1 MRTLPRRPAEIE
13 SYSLLQ
19 EADREVGLNESVA
32 AKGAAN
38 HGGRQGDDKG
48 AGPGEASLMAG
59 ISLLPAPESE
69 PAAEAL
75 LQDLADVVGGLDA
88 DAEQRDRV
96 GAFLSGAL
104 TNAPYLRD
112 LALADHDRLSALLQ
126 ESPQARVDRLVA
138 EARELTGEEEGAVM
152 AGLRRLKQDLALTL
166 ALADIAGAL
175 DLDAV
180 TGGLSRF
187 ADAAL
192 TAAIRFCLRDL
203 ARRGKFEIRDESAPE
218 KGCGFVVLAMG
229 KYGALELNYS
239 SDIDL
244 IVMYEPELAPVTGG
258 AEAPVEFVRMTKRL
272 VKMMGDRTADGYVF
286 RTDLRLR
293 PDPGATPL
301 AMSIPAAL
309 VYYESLGQNWERA
322 ALIKARACAGDVAC
336 GESFLKE
343 IAPFIW
349 RKYLDYA
356 AIADVHSIKRQIHV
370 HKGHG
375 RIAVAGH
382 NVKLGRGGIR
392 EVEFFAQT
400 QQLIA
405 GGRITELRGRRTL
418 DTLATLAEL
427 DWIAADAR
435 DELTEAYRFLRA
447 VEHRIQMVNDEQTH
461 ILPAEPEARARVSRL
476 MGFAELEPFEEE
488 LRTRLKRVQ
497 KHYSALFENEP
508 ELASDLG
515 NLVFTGDDD
524 DPETLETLTRLG
536 YKRPKEAGKIIR
548 AWHFGRYPAVRSS
561 KARERLTELHPVLI
575 SALASTDNADQA
587 LIAFDGFLSKLPAG
601 VQLFSLLRS
610 NPQLLKLLATVM
622 GAAPRMGEVVS
633 KRVHVLDAVMDPAFF
648 GAMPT
653 SAEFRAGLARTLDL
667 ARFYEDALDRARIFA
682 QEQQFLIGLRL
693 LSDTLNAHQ
702 VGEALARLAE
712 TVVAGLMPFVIDQ
725 VAENHGRLPGA
736 DWAVVAMGK
745 LGGRE
750 MTAASDLDL
759 ILLYDHPEDE
769 AETDGKR
776 PLAASQY
783 FIRLTQRLVAA
794 LSAPTAEGR
803 LYEVDFRL
811 RPSGNAGP
819 LATRL
824 AAFEAY
830 QAKEAWTWE
839 HMALT
844 RARVIARSSDAFAER
859 IDANIRETLARPRE
873 ADKIAT
879 EVASMRG
886 RIEAEKGTSDIW
898 DLKQVAGGMVD
909 VEFVAQ
915 YLQLVNA
922 QAHPE
927 ILSQTTETV
936 LERARDA
943 GLLSAGDAEVL
954 LPAIRLYH
962 ALTQVQRL
970 TLEGTFKAEAVPKGV
985 RELLVHAGEA
995 PDFSHLEAMLAD
1007 RQKQVR
1013 ETFEKLVGKV
1023 TAKAE

>member
-1 MRTLPRRPAEIE
+1 M
-13 SYSLLQ
+13 
-19 EADREVGLNESVA
+19 A
-32 AKGAAN
+32 A
-38 HGGRQGDDKG
+38 
-48 AGPGEASLMAG
+48 
-59 ISLLPAPESE
+59 ISLVPAPEST
-69 PAAEAL
+69 AAADAL
-75 LQDLADVVGGLDA
+75 AQDLADVVAGLDA
-88 DAEQRDRV
+88 DDAQRDRV

-112 LALADHDRLSALLQ
+112 LALADHERLAALLQ

-138 EARELTGEEEGAVM
+138 EARELSGEEEGAVM

-203 ARRGKFEIRDESAPE
+203 ARRGKFEIRDEAAPE
-218 KGCGFVVLAMG
+218 NGCGFVVLAMG

-322 ALIKARACAGDVAC
+322 ALIKARACAGDVPC

-343 IAPFIW
+343 ISPFIW

-461 ILPAEPEARARVSRL
+461 ILPADAEARARVSRL
-476 MGFAELEPFEEE
+476 MGFAELEPFEDE

-536 YKRPKEAGKIIR
+536 YQRPKEAGKIIR

-575 SALASTDNADQA
+575 AALASTDNADQA

-653 SAEFRAGLARTLDL
+653 SEEFRTGLARTLDL

-824 AAFEAY
+824 TAFEAY
-830 QAKEAWTWE
+830 QVKEAWTWE

-844 RARVIARSSDAFAER
+844 RARVIARSSDAFAKR
-859 IDANIRETLARPRE
+859 IDANIRETLARPRD
-873 ADKIAT
+873 ADKIAA

-909 VEFVAQ
+909 IEFAAQ

-943 GLLSAGDAEVL
+943 GLLSPGDAEVL

-970 TLEGTFKAEAVPKGV
+970 TLEGPFKVDTVPKGV

-995 PDFSHLEAMLAD
+995 PDFSHLEAMLSD

-1013 ETFEKLVGKV
+1013 ATFEKLVGKV
-1023 TAKAE
+1023 SAKAG

>member
-1 MRTLPRRPAEIE
+1 MN
-13 SYSLLQ
+13 
-19 EADREVGLNESVA
+19 DSVA
-32 AKGAAN
+32 AQGTADGGDRKGNGSEAGTGGMPLLAAL
-38 HGGRQGDDKG
+38 RVVPL
-48 AGPGEASLMAG
+48 A
-59 ISLLPAPESE
+59 ESE
-69 PAAEAL
+69 AAAEAL
-75 LQDLADVVGGLDA
+75 LQDFADVVDALDLSA
-88 DAEQRDRV
+88 DAQARV
-96 GAFLSGAL
+96 GAFLAGAL

-112 LALADHDRLSALLQ
+112 LAAADHARLAALLTDV
-126 ESPQARVDRLVA
+126 PQARVDRLVA
-138 EARELTGEEEGAVM
+138 EAREVAGDDEAVVM
-152 AGLRRLKQDLALTL
+152 ARLRRLKQDLALTL

-203 ARRGKFEIRDESAPE
+203 ARRGKFEIRNEAAPE
-218 KGCGFVVLAMG
+218 QGCGFVILAMG

-244 IVMYEPELAPVTGG
+244 IVLYEPGLAPVTGG

-322 ALIKARACAGDVAC
+322 ALVKARACAGDVPC

-343 IAPFIW
+343 ISPFIW

-418 DTLATLAEL
+418 ETLATLAAL
-427 DWIAADAR
+427 DWIAAEAR

-461 ILPAEPEARARVSRL
+461 ILPAEAEARARVARL
-476 MGFAELEPFEEE
+476 MGFAELEPFEEA
-488 LRTRLKRVQ
+488 LRARLTRVQ

-536 YKRPKEAGKIIR
+536 YQRPKEAGKIIR
-548 AWHFGRYPAVRSS
+548 AWHFGRYPAVRSA

-587 LIAFDGFLSKLPAG
+587 LLAFDSFLSKLPAG

-693 LSDTLNAHQ
+693 LSDTLNALQ

-712 TVVAGLMPFVIDQ
+712 TVVAGLMPFVIDH

-736 DWAVVAMGK
+736 DWAVIAMGK

-759 ILLYDHPEDE
+759 ILLYDHPEE
-769 AETDGKR
+769 VTETDGKR
-776 PLAASQY
+776 PLAPSQY

-844 RARVIARSSDAFAER
+844 RARVIARSSDAFAAR
-859 IDANIRETLARPRE
+859 IETNIRETLARPRD
-873 ADKIAT
+873 AKTVAA
-879 EVASMRG
+879 EVASMRA

-898 DLKQVAGGMVD
+898 DLKQVAGGLVD
-909 VEFVAQ
+909 VEFIAQ
-915 YLQLVNA
+915 YLQLVHGA
-922 QAHPE
+922 THPQ

-936 LERARDA
+936 LERTRDA
-943 GLLSAGDAEVL
+943 GLLEAGDAEVL

-970 TLEGTFKAEAVPKGV
+970 TLDGPFKADAVPKGV
-985 RELLVHAGEA
+985 KDLLVLAGEA
-995 PDFSHLEAMLAD
+995 PDFAHLEALMAETQ
-1007 RQKQVR
+1007 RRVR
-1013 ETFEKLVGKV
+1013 GTFEALVGKV
-1023 TAKAE
+1023 EPAAG